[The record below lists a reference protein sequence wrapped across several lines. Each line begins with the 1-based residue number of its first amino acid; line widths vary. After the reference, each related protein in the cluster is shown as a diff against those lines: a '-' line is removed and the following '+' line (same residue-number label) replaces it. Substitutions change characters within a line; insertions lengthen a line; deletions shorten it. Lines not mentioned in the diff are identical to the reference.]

1 MNEELYN
8 LKKKELED
16 HIANDLRLAKHFK
29 NINGK
34 IIAQLVVVI
43 AAIFM
48 GGAVI
53 GAIAAAMSKWMLVSL
68 LVSAAAVIT
77 QIPAL
82 YQNYDSM
89 QVYKGSAKTYSDDL
103 KILKDEHTKAY
114 GRSIVKESGN
124 KPSKGNNKK
133 YSYDKS
139 NKDIPLEFFSESDF
153 DDELDKSEHK
163 SR

>member
-16 HIANDLRLAKHFK
+16 HIANDLRLAKYFK

-53 GAIAAAMSKWMLVSL
+53 GAIAAAMSKWMMVSL
-68 LVSAAAVIT
+68 LVSAAAAIT
-77 QIPAL
+77 QLPAI
-82 YQNYDSM
+82 YQNYNSM
-89 QVYKGSAKTYSDDL
+89 QIYKGSAKTYSDDL

-114 GRSIVKESGN
+114 GRSIVKDGGT
-124 KPSKGNNKK
+124 KPTKSSSKK
-133 YSYDKS
+133 YSYDK
-139 NKDIPLEFFSESDF
+139 NKKDVPIEFFDEKDF
-153 DDELDKSEHK
+153 NDELDENKHK
-163 SR
+163 SK